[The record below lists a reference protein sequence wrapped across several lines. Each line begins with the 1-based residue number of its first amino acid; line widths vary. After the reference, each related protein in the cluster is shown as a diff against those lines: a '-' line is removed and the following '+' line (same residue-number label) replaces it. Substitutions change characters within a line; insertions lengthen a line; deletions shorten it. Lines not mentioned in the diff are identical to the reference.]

1 MAPFKSSLA
10 RSGKKLLGL
19 FNQRDLSLRGATQDS
34 KFVIPPGQATG
45 GTVVGPYGGK
55 TIHMFTS
62 SGTFTAN
69 GSKTCEYVIV
79 AGGAAGSSSGGGGT
93 AGGGGGAG
101 GYLTGTGLVLDG
113 AYRVEVGDG
122 GTCPGGGSGSPGNPS
137 YIGPGPSWT
146 GSVLPNNPTKGTHA
160 IGGGRGGD
168 YEPNTTADN
177 GGSGGGGDYNSKPA
191 GYGFNPTTP
200 APIRSGEPRYR
211 DGDTQGMPGGDGT
224 NNPEQIGGGGGGR
237 GGAGTGGNGSTYA
250 GGAGV
255 RIPSTFHTP
264 NVNIGAPGPAGLWYC
279 CGGGGGARYSPAD
292 GGPGGYGGG
301 GNGRNGGD
309 GYSATANSGGG
320 GGGVARADSNNG
332 GSGGS
337 GFVLIAYD
345 EIN

>member
-1 MAPFKSSLA
+1 MSPIKSSLA
-10 RSGKKLLGL
+10 KTVGKLLGV
-19 FNQRDLSLRGATQDS
+19 QRDTDLSLRGATQS
-34 KFVIPPGQATG
+34 TRHVVPPQQATG

-55 TIHMFTS
+55 TIHMFKS
-62 SGTFTAN
+62 SDTFTSL

-93 AGGGGGAG
+93 AGGAGGAG

-122 GTCPGGGSGSPGNPS
+122 GTCGPGGSGTNGGPS

-146 GSVLPNNPTKGTHA
+146 GNSLDGSRGTHA

-168 YEPNTTADN
+168 YSPDTSAQN
-177 GGSGGGGDYNSKPA
+177 GGSGGGGDYNSLPA
-191 GYGFNPTTP
+191 GLGFNPTTP
-200 APIRSGEPRYR
+200 SPVRSGEPRYR
-211 DGDTQGMPGGDGT
+211 DGDTQGYPGGAGT
-224 NNPEQIGGGGGGR
+224 NNPEQIGGGGGGA
-237 GGAGTGGNGSTYA
+237 GGAGTGGVSSTYA
-250 GGAGV
+250 GGDGV

-264 NVNIGAPGPAGLWYC
+264 NVNIGAPGPAGSWYC
-279 CGGGGGARYSPAD
+279 CGGGGGARHSPGS

-301 GNGRNGGD
+301 GNGRTGGD
-309 GYSATANSGGG
+309 GYAATANSGGG
-320 GGGVARADSNNG
+320 GGGVANADDNSG

-345 EIN
+345 EI

>member
-1 MAPFKSSLA
+1 MAPIKSSLA
-10 RSGKKLLGL
+10 RSVAKLLGV
-19 FNQRDLSLRGATQDS
+19 NKDTDLSLRGATQS
-34 KFVIPPGQATG
+34 TRHVVPPQQATG
-45 GTVVGPYGGK
+45 GTIVGPYGGK
-55 TIHMFTS
+55 TIHMFKS
-62 SGTFTAN
+62 SGTFTSL

-93 AGGGGGAG
+93 SGGGGGAG

-122 GTCPGGGSGSPGNPS
+122 GTCPGGGSGSPGDPS
-137 YIGPGPSWT
+137 YIGPEPGWT

-168 YEPNTTADN
+168 YEPNTAAAN

-211 DGDTQGMPGGDGT
+211 DGDSQGQPGGDGT
-224 NNPEQIGGGGGGR
+224 NNPEQIGGGGGGH
-237 GGAGTGGNGSTYA
+237 GGAGTGGNGSTYS

-255 RIPSTFHTP
+255 RIPSTFRTP
-264 NVNIGAPGPAGLWYC
+264 NVNIGAPGPAGSWYC
-279 CGGGGGARYSPAD
+279 CGGGGGARFSPGA
-292 GGPGGYGGG
+292 GGSGGYGGG
-301 GNGRNGGD
+301 GNGRNGAD
-309 GYSATANSGGG
+309 GYAGTANSGGG
-320 GGGVARADSNNG
+320 GGGIANADSNSG

-345 EIN
+345 EI